1 MTTAA
6 MPEEQD
12 QMATPPPADGLEGEN
27 RRIIETRFGPMEFVD
42 DQSIDMPRGVLGFA
56 EHRSFGLAYL
66 PNKFIDQLMI
76 LQSLDGPRYVF
87 PGAAAQHGCRHHRPG
102 RSCVRLPDDGSR
114 SGQGCRRR
122 DRHHSGCRRTAA
134 DIGKPARADNSE
146 FGYANRLAICPSER
160 KILGAARLDRKPIV
174 GRAGIG

>member
-76 LQSLDGPRYVF
+76 LQSLTDHDTSFLV
-87 PGAAAQHGCRHHRPG
+87 
-102 RSCVRLPDDGSR
+102 LPLNMD
-114 SGQGCRRR
+114 
-122 DRHHSGCRRTAA
+122 
-134 DIGKPARADNSE
+134 
-146 FGYANRLAICPSER
+146 
-160 KILGAARLDRKPIV
+160 
-174 GRAGIG
+174 AGIIDQDDLVSACQTMEVDPDKAAVVVIVTIRDVAGQPQISVNLRAPIILNSDTRTGWQYVLPNGKYSVRHALTGNQSSAAPE